1 MHGNG
6 DWWMVILSLS
16 LFSPHPPFDVSL
28 SAVTA
33 GIVLHWDSNY
43 GYKKE
48 KNIYYIVQ
56 KWTNQWVKSTW
67 WVCAC
72 TSQSGVS
79 LFFLVAFLVMIEY
92 SKIKNQLRAPYTLVS
107 KHTDGFAL
115 VVIRYVCLWIVRFHH
130 QKCVFIYEYFI
141 FIFITL
147 YL

>member
-1 MHGNG
+1 
-6 DWWMVILSLS
+6 MVILSLS

-43 GYKKE
+43 GYKKKKKYLLYCTKMDQPMSE
-48 KNIYYIVQ
+48 EHVVGLRMHES
-56 KWTNQWVKSTW
+56 KWRFS
-67 WVCAC
+67 
-72 TSQSGVS
+72 
-79 LFFLVAFLVMIEY
+79 FFIVAFLVMIEY